1 MLAPAPHHLNFR
13 WLALTALLLLSQG
26 AALAAEI
33 RIDDGDE
40 FVMPDGEVV
49 RVDNIKA
56 PSIGSSANCAIEL
69 QIGEK
74 TVARVKE
81 LFAECPPVLDRL
93 RERRGRTEARVS
105 VCGKD
110 LGEVLVREGLAIY
123 RDTPESWCRSR

>member
-1 MLAPAPHHLNFR
+1 MN
-13 WLALTALLLLSQG
+13 
-26 AALAAEI
+26 
-33 RIDDGDE
+33 DGDE

-56 PSIGSSANCAIEL
+56 PSIGNSANCLIEL

-93 RERRGRTEARVS
+93 RDRRGRTEARVS
-105 VCGKD
+105 VCGRD
-110 LGEVLVREGLAIY
+110 LGEVLIKEGLAIF
-123 RDTPESWCRSR
+123 RDTPEAWCRSR

>member
-1 MLAPAPHHLNFR
+1 V
-13 WLALTALLLLSQG
+13 TALLLLSHG
-26 AALAAEI
+26 AALAAEV

-69 QIGEK
+69 QIG
-74 TVARVKE
+74 
-81 LFAECPPVLDRL
+81 PPVLDRL

-110 LGEVLVREGLAIY
+110 LGEVLVGEGLAIY